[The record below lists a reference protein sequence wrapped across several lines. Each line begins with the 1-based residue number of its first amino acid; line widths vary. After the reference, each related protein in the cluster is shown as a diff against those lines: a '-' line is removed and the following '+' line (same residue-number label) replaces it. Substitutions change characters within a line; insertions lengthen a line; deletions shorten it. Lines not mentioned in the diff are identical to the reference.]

1 MLVWGGDLSRES
13 KNAVLIQRKVKYSR
27 TAVESV
33 NTQDVIAAHTSSST
47 NLNVIIRNGNH
58 GWLIVPGESFPK
70 TTYIK
75 KQQ

>member
-13 KNAVLIQRKVKYSR
+13 QNAVLSQRTVKSSR

-33 NTQDVIAAHTSSST
+33 NTQDVIAAHTPSST
-47 NLNVIIRNGNH
+47 NHNIPIRNGNH

-70 TTYIK
+70 TTYTK